1 DQQCKPAV
9 PFVGS
14 TRIVDFAIANLANSG
29 IRQILVLAQYKPES
43 LVEHLDR
50 HWGPVFAST
59 GRSLQVVMPRSA
71 SPADRFRGTADAVA
85 RSSAHW
91 LAPRPRWVAI
101 FAADHVY
108 RMDVAQMLEAHRR
121 SGAAITVAAM
131 PVPLAEAS
139 AFGVLRTGPDDVVV
153 GFDEKPAHP
162 CAMPGRPEYAYAS
175 MGNYVF
181 DFRALRESLRIAR
194 ARGHVDFGRDILPA
208 ALGRERVVAYDFTTN
223 RIPGVASAQPYW
235 RRRGHAGL
243 ARARPRGGEQP
254 RCADPDRG
262 PGLADPSARA
272 AARRRPGR
280 GTAAARRPLRNAA
293 ARRPRERLSP
303 RDRGGILAP
312 PAPQLSYQRTWP
324 PTASRRPSRP
334 HSWMRWSWK
343 LRE

>member
-1 DQQCKPAV
+1 MSVSPTEARGSITTLRHRTAHLDTVAIVLAGGEGSRLRPLTDQQCKPAV

-43 LVEHLDR
+43 LVEHLVR

-121 SGAAITVAAM
+121 SGAGITVAAM

-175 MGNYVF
+175 MGSYVF

-235 RRRGHAGL
+235 RDVGTLASLEL
-243 ARARPRGGEQP
+243 ARAEVSSPDAPIRIEDPVWPIRPLAPQP
-254 RCADPDRG
+254 G
-262 PGLADPSARA
+262 
-272 AARRRPGR
+272 AARVEAPLPPGAPC
-280 GTAAARRPLRNAA
+280 GTRLPAGRANA
-293 ARRPRERLSP
+293 
-303 RDRGGILAP
+303 
-312 PAPQLSYQRTWP
+312 
-324 PTASRRPSRP
+324 
-334 HSWMRWSWK
+334 
-343 LRE
+343 